1 MAKTTI
7 EKLNEF
13 GQSVWLDNISR
24 SMIDSGKLEKMIS
37 LGLRG
42 ITSNPSIFD
51 KSIRLTDDYD
61 KKIEE
66 LCNSGKSI
74 FDIYDDLTVG
84 DIQDAAD
91 ILKKVYDQTQGLD
104 GYVSLE
110 VNPKLAFDRD
120 ATVKDAKRLFEKVN
134 RQNVM
139 FKIPATDAGFEAIE
153 TLIAEGINI
162 NATLIFSLE
171 QYIKTA
177 KAYLNGIKKLKSS
190 GKDLRRVHSV
200 ASIFVSRV
208 DTTID
213 NMIGENERLLS
224 LKGRAAV
231 SNSKL
236 IYSKYLEM
244 FSSDEFKSLKENGAN
259 LQRVLWA
266 STSTKNPEYS
276 DIKYV
281 TELIGKD
288 TVNTLPDATL
298 DAFLDH
304 GIIEEALSS
313 DITEANS
320 IIDALRIFGIN
331 TDNVCEK
338 LLQDGIKS
346 FEKSFDT
353 LLSSIEKKTRE
364 LCNIE
369 ELK

>member
-13 GQSVWLDNISR
+13 GQSIWLDNISR
-24 SMIDSGKLEKMIS
+24 SMIDSGRLNEMVS

-51 KSIRLTDDYD
+51 KSIRLADDYD
-61 KKIEE
+61 KKIEG
-66 LCNSGKSI
+66 LCNLGRST
-74 FDIYDDLTVG
+74 FQIYDDLTVG

-91 ILKKVYDQTQGLD
+91 ILKKVYDETQGLD

-120 ATVKDAKRLFEKVN
+120 ATIKDAKRLFKKVD
-134 RQNVM
+134 RLNVM

-153 TLIAEGINI
+153 RLLGEGINI
-162 NATLIFSLE
+162 NATLIFSVG
-171 QYIKTA
+171 QYRKTA
-177 KAYLNGIKKLKSS
+177 QAYLKGIQELLQK
-190 GKDLRRVHSV
+190 GGDLSKVHSV

-208 DTTID
+208 DTMID
-213 NMIGENERLLS
+213 GMIDKNERLVS
-224 LKGRAAV
+224 LKGRAATG
-231 SNSKL
+231 NSKL
-236 IYSKYLEM
+236 IFQKYLEI
-244 FSSDEFKSLKENGAN
+244 FSSDEFKRLKENGAN

-281 TELIGKD
+281 TELIGKN

-304 GIIEEALSS
+304 GIIEEALTS
-313 DITEANS
+313 DITEAQN
-320 IIDALRIFGIN
+320 IMDTLRTFGI
-331 TDNVCEK
+331 DIDDVCTK
-338 LLQDGIKS
+338 LLQDGIAS
-346 FEKSFDT
+346 FEKAFDT
-353 LLSSIEKKTRE
+353 LLSSIEKKTKE
-364 LCNIE
+364 LCNIQE
-369 ELK
+369 IK